1 VKPARILTVAGSDSG
16 GGAGIQA
23 DLKTIERLGGFAMT
37 AVTAVTAQNT
47 LGVHGV
53 WSLPP
58 DAVERQIAAVA
69 DDIGV
74 DAVKTGMLD
83 SAALVRTVAAVLRR
97 LGVARSGAEG
107 APAGTEARSVA
118 VGARPVPLVVDPVMV
133 AKGGQ
138 ALLAEEARGALR
150 DELLPLAA
158 LVTPNVPEAEV
169 LTGLPAG
176 TLEQRELV
184 ARRLVELGAG
194 AALVKGGHT
203 EGETV
208 VDLLFD
214 GHEVR
219 LFSAARV
226 PTRHTH
232 GTGCTLSAAIATGL
246 GQGLPLAEA
255 VERGIR
261 YVQAAIAHAPG
272 LGAGHGPL
280 GHAAGQAP
288 WT

>member
-1 VKPARILTVAGSDSG
+1 MKPARILTVAGSDSG
-16 GGAGIQA
+16 GGAGIQG

-69 DDIGV
+69 NDIGV

-83 SAALVRTVAAVLRR
+83 SVALVRTVAAVLRR
-97 LGVARSGAEG
+97 LGV
-107 APAGTEARSVA
+107 ARSVA

-208 VDLLFD
+208 VDLFFD

-219 LFSAARV
+219 LFNAARV
-226 PTRHTH
+226 HTQHTH
-232 GTGCTLSAAIATGL
+232 GTGCTLSAAVATGL
-246 GQGLPLAEA
+246 GQGLPLAQA

>member
-1 VKPARILTVAGSDSG
+1 MKPARILTVAGSDSG
-16 GGAGIQA
+16 GGAGIQG

-83 SAALVRTVAAVLRR
+83 SVALVRTVAAVLRR
-97 LGVARSGAEG
+97 LGV
-107 APAGTEARSVA
+107 ARSVA

-208 VDLLFD
+208 VDLFFD

-219 LFSAARV
+219 LFNAARV
-226 PTRHTH
+226 HTQHTH
-232 GTGCTLSAAIATGL
+232 GTGCTLSAAVATGL
-246 GQGLPLAEA
+246 GQGLPLAQA

>member
-1 VKPARILTVAGSDSG
+1 MKPARILTVAGSDSG
-16 GGAGIQA
+16 GGAGIQG

-58 DAVERQIAAVA
+58 DAVERQIGAVA

-83 SAALVRTVAAVLRR
+83 SVALVRTVAAVLRR
-97 LGVARSGAEG
+97 LGV
-107 APAGTEARSVA
+107 ARSVA

-208 VDLLFD
+208 VDLFFD

-219 LFSAARV
+219 LFNAARV
-226 PTRHTH
+226 HTQHTH
-232 GTGCTLSAAIATGL
+232 GTGCTLSAAVATGL
-246 GQGLPLAEA
+246 GQGLPLAQA

>member
-1 VKPARILTVAGSDSG
+1 MKPARILTVAGSDSG
-16 GGAGIQA
+16 GGAGIQG

-69 DDIGV
+69 NDIGV

-83 SAALVRTVAAVLRR
+83 SVALVRTVAAVLRR
-97 LGVARSGAEG
+97 LGV
-107 APAGTEARSVA
+107 ARSVA

-214 GHEVR
+214 AHEVR
-219 LFSAARV
+219 LFNAVRV
-226 PTRHTH
+226 HTQHTH
-232 GTGCTLSAAIATGL
+232 GTGCTLSAAVATGL
-246 GQGLPLAEA
+246 GQGLPLAQA

>member
-1 VKPARILTVAGSDSG
+1 MKPARILTVAGSDSG

-97 LGVARSGAEG
+97 LGV
-107 APAGTEARSVA
+107 ARSVA

-219 LFSAARV
+219 LFNAVRV
-226 PTRHTH
+226 HTQHTH
-232 GTGCTLSAAIATGL
+232 GTGCTLSAAVATGL
-246 GQGLPLAEA
+246 GQGLPLAQA

>member
-1 VKPARILTVAGSDSG
+1 MKPACILTVAGSDSG
-16 GGAGIQA
+16 GGAGIQG

-97 LGVARSGAEG
+97 LGVARS
-107 APAGTEARSVA
+107 VA

-184 ARRLVELGAG
+184 ARRLVELGSG

-219 LFSAARV
+219 LFNAARV
-226 PTRHTH
+226 HTQHTH
-232 GTGCTLSAAIATGL
+232 GTGCTLSAAVATGL
-246 GQGLPLAEA
+246 GQGLPLAQA

>member
-1 VKPARILTVAGSDSG
+1 MKPARILTVAGSDSG
-16 GGAGIQA
+16 GGAGIQG

-58 DAVERQIAAVA
+58 DAVERQIDAVA

-97 LGVARSGAEG
+97 LGV
-107 APAGTEARSVA
+107 ARSVA

-208 VDLLFD
+208 VDLFFD

-219 LFSAARV
+219 LFNAVRV
-226 PTRHTH
+226 HTQHTH

-280 GHAAGQAP
+280 GHATGQAP

>member
-69 DDIGV
+69 NDIGV

-83 SAALVRTVAAVLRR
+83 SVALVRTVAAVLRR
-97 LGVARSGAEG
+97 LGV
-107 APAGTEARSVA
+107 ARSVA

-158 LVTPNVPEAEV
+158 LVTPTSPRQRCS
-169 LTGLPAG
+169 PACRRARSSSASWSRAG
-176 TLEQRELV
+176 WSSSAP
-184 ARRLVELGAG
+184 ARR
-194 AALVKGGHT
+194 
-203 EGETV
+203 
-208 VDLLFD
+208 
-214 GHEVR
+214 
-219 LFSAARV
+219 S
-226 PTRHTH
+226 
-232 GTGCTLSAAIATGL
+232 
-246 GQGLPLAEA
+246 
-255 VERGIR
+255 
-261 YVQAAIAHAPG
+261 
-272 LGAGHGPL
+272 
-280 GHAAGQAP
+280 
-288 WT
+288 

>member
-16 GGAGIQA
+16 GGAGIQG

-97 LGVARSGAEG
+97 LGVARS
-107 APAGTEARSVA
+107 VA

-133 AKGGQ
+133 AKSGQ

-219 LFSAARV
+219 LFNAVRV
-226 PTRHTH
+226 HTQHTH
-232 GTGCTLSAAIATGL
+232 GTGCTLSAAVATGL
-246 GQGLPLAEA
+246 GQGLPLAQA

>member
-1 VKPARILTVAGSDSG
+1 MKPARILTVAGSDSG
-16 GGAGIQA
+16 GGAGIQG

-58 DAVERQIAAVA
+58 DAVERQIGAVA

-83 SAALVRTVAAVLRR
+83 SVALVRTVAAVLRR
-97 LGVARSGAEG
+97 LGV
-107 APAGTEARSVA
+107 ARSVA

-208 VDLLFD
+208 VDLFFD
-214 GHEVR
+214 GDEVR
-219 LFSAARV
+219 LFNAARV
-226 PTRHTH
+226 HTQHTH
-232 GTGCTLSAAIATGL
+232 GTGCTLSAAVATGL
-246 GQGLPLAEA
+246 GQGLPLAQA

>member
-1 VKPARILTVAGSDSG
+1 MKPARILTVAGSDSG

-83 SAALVRTVAAVLRR
+83 SVALVRTVAAVLRR
-97 LGVARSGAEG
+97 LGV
-107 APAGTEARSVA
+107 ARSVA

-219 LFSAARV
+219 LFNAARV
-226 PTRHTH
+226 HTQHTH
-232 GTGCTLSAAIATGL
+232 GTGCTLSAAVATGL
-246 GQGLPLAEA
+246 GQGLPLAQA

>member
-1 VKPARILTVAGSDSG
+1 MKPARILTVAGSDSG
-16 GGAGIQA
+16 GGAGIQG

-69 DDIGV
+69 NDIGV

-83 SAALVRTVAAVLRR
+83 SVALVRTVAAVLRR
-97 LGVARSGAEG
+97 LGV
-107 APAGTEARSVA
+107 ARSVA

-203 EGETV
+203 DGETV
-208 VDLLFD
+208 VDLFFD

-219 LFSAARV
+219 LFNAARV
-226 PTRHTH
+226 HTQHTH
-232 GTGCTLSAAIATGL
+232 GTGCTLSAAVATGL
-246 GQGLPLAEA
+246 GQGLPLAQA

>member
-1 VKPARILTVAGSDSG
+1 MRPARILTVAGSDSG
-16 GGAGIQA
+16 GGAGIQG

-47 LGVHGV
+47 LGVHGI

-97 LGVARSGAEG
+97 LGV
-107 APAGTEARSVA
+107 ARSVA

-169 LTGLPAG
+169 LSGLPAG

>member
-1 VKPARILTVAGSDSG
+1 MKPACILTVAGSDSG
-16 GGAGIQA
+16 GGAGIQG

-69 DDIGV
+69 NDIGV

-83 SAALVRTVAAVLRR
+83 SVALVRTVAAVLRR
-97 LGVARSGAEG
+97 LGV
-107 APAGTEARSVA
+107 ARSVA

-219 LFSAARV
+219 LFNAVRV
-226 PTRHTH
+226 HTQHTH
-232 GTGCTLSAAIATGL
+232 GTGCTLSAAVATGL
-246 GQGLPLAEA
+246 GQGLPLAQA

>member
-1 VKPARILTVAGSDSG
+1 MKPARILTVAGSDSG
-16 GGAGIQA
+16 GGAGIQG

-97 LGVARSGAEG
+97 LGV
-107 APAGTEARSVA
+107 ARSVA

-219 LFSAARV
+219 LFNAARV
-226 PTRHTH
+226 HTQHTH
-232 GTGCTLSAAIATGL
+232 GTGCTLSAAVATGL
-246 GQGLPLAEA
+246 GQGLPLAQA

>member
-1 VKPARILTVAGSDSG
+1 MRPARILTVAGSDSG
-16 GGAGIQA
+16 GGAGIQG

-47 LGVHGV
+47 LGVHGI

-97 LGVARSGAEG
+97 LGVARS
-107 APAGTEARSVA
+107 VA
-118 VGARPVPLVVDPVMV
+118 VGACPVPLVVDPVMV

>member
-1 VKPARILTVAGSDSG
+1 VRPARILTVAGSDSG
-16 GGAGIQA
+16 GGAGIQG

-47 LGVHGV
+47 LGVHGI

-97 LGVARSGAEG
+97 LGVARS
-107 APAGTEARSVA
+107 VA

-133 AKGGQ
+133 AKSGQ

-169 LTGLPAG
+169 LSGLPAG
-176 TLEQRELV
+176 TLEQRELA